1 MGRQTHQH
9 PPSTVRLMG
18 KWRQLSSLT
27 NISATRLLKASTIS
41 TWASCQA
48 QNFEGRGDKV
58 APEAWPKVWSSK
70 KQSLRI
76 VFAIFCR
83 QQSSTKKNQSRFF
96 TRATP
101 LVATK
106 MVNFVSKRNARY
118 TSVIPFPTI
127 LSVFT
132 PTLTVCKAGRR
143 SVVPWRHNQ
152 NFSDP

>member
-1 MGRQTHQH
+1 MERQTHQH
-9 PPSTVRLMG
+9 PPSTVSLMG

-27 NISATRLLKASTIS
+27 NVSATRLLKASTIS
-41 TWASCQA
+41 IWGFLPSAI
-48 QNFEGRGDKV
+48 EGRGDKV

-83 QQSSTKKNQSRFF
+83 QQSSTKNNQSRFF

-143 SVVPWRHNQ
+143 SVVHWRHNK

>member
-1 MGRQTHQH
+1 
-9 PPSTVRLMG
+9 MG
-18 KWRQLSSLT
+18 KRRQLSSLT
-27 NISATRLLKASTIS
+27 NVSATRLLKAGTIS
-41 TWASCQA
+41 TWGFLPSAKFWPS
-48 QNFEGRGDKV
+48 GRRGDKV
-58 APEAWPKVWSSK
+58 APGAWPKTWSSK

-96 TRATP
+96 SRATP

-118 TSVIPFPTI
+118 RSVIPFPTI
-127 LSVFT
+127 LSFFT
-132 PTLTVCKAGRR
+132 PTLRVCKAGRR

-152 NFSDP
+152 IFSDPQVSNFL